1 MGAEGLKFSLIFLA
15 ILLILGTRGLLD
27 TAERDENSVENSE

>member
-1 MGAEGLKFSLIFLA
+1 MGTEGLKFSLIFLT

-27 TAERDENSVENSE
+27 TAEQR